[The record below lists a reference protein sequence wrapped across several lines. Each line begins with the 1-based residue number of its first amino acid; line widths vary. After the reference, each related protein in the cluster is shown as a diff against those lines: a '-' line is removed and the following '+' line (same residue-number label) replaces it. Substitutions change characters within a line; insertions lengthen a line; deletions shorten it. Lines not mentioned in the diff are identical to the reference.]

1 MSVKKKT
8 VEAVAH
14 KEKPEPSCETCR
26 FCSNVTTQF
35 ITCRRYPKEEMLS
48 RGYWCG
54 EWSDKQ

>member
-1 MSVKKKT
+1 MKQTTKKT
-8 VEAVAH
+8 QAPEV
-14 KEKPEPSCETCR
+14 KPEPSCETCR